1 MNASLITSVADYLT
15 IAAHQSYGNYG
26 NMTVLLFNATLGAIV
41 LDPSLTN
48 VSVLG
53 PAIGDLFGDDVFS
66 IPQACAY
73 PISGMKMNHVE
84 CYLTHPLIS
93 SCRSI
98 WLPQSFTLLLL
109 DTFCRPC
116 RV

>member
-1 MNASLITSVADYLT
+1 MNASLNTSVADYLT

-48 VSVLG
+48 VSVLS
-53 PAIGDLFGDDVFS
+53 PAIGDLFGEDVFS

-73 PISGMKMNHVE
+73 PISGMTMNYTSG
-84 CYLTHPLIS
+84 YLT
-93 SCRSI
+93 
-98 WLPQSFTLLLL
+98 
-109 DTFCRPC
+109 
-116 RV
+116 